1 MDDFDTE
8 ILKLIQHDCRMSTE
22 LIGEQI
28 GLSASACQ
36 RRIKKLRQQG
46 IIKSEVAV
54 LDATKLPNCI
64 TTIVEVTLEK
74 GGEIALDDMIEALEK
89 EGQVQQF
96 YYMAGDVDFVV
107 ILVTPTMDQFDL
119 LSRKL
124 FMSNA
129 NIKKFTSKVVI
140 KTQKSSLNIPLYSNT
155 Q

>member
-1 MDDFDTE
+1 
-8 ILKLIQHDCRMSTE
+8 
-22 LIGEQI
+22 
-28 GLSASACQ
+28 
-36 RRIKKLRQQG
+36 
-46 IIKSEVAV
+46 
-54 LDATKLPNCI
+54 
-64 TTIVEVTLEK
+64 
-74 GGEIALDDMIEALEK
+74 MIEALEK